1 MQGRLAASKEI
12 IMDDEKAA
20 ALLAAGRLL
29 QSKDWFWG
37 KREIKRQAGETYPA
51 AVLRV
56 IKTLPDDER
65 AKLRE
70 LVAWVRDYERADAL
84 LSQDK

>member
-1 MQGRLAASKEI
+1 MR
-12 IMDDEKAA
+12 DEEAA
-20 ALLAAGRLL
+20 ALVAAGRLL

-37 KREIKRQAGETYPA
+37 RREIKREAGETYPA

-56 IKTLPDDER
+56 IQTLDESER

-70 LVAWVRDYERADAL
+70 LTEWVRQYEKADEL
-84 LSQDK
+84 YK